1 MLNQLAVFK
10 RFTSSVGSG
19 VLCLLVLGLG
29 LVQVNQV
36 QAQSTALTQ
45 TPVQTTASDYPNK
58 PITMVV
64 PFAPGT
70 LTDIL
75 ARILSNKMAEILGQP
90 VIAENKAGADGN
102 IGANF
107 LLASPPNG
115 YTLLVGAASIGAIN
129 VTLHKNAKYDPQR
142 DFVAITNIATVT
154 NVLVIGPHVPAKTVP
169 ELLTLLK
176 TQSMSFG
183 SSGAGGSM
191 HLSGEMFKKMVQ
203 ADMIHVPYKSSPAVV
218 NDVIGGRVDMMFCN
232 MPICLPLI
240 RSGKLTALGVTS
252 AGRSEL
258 LPDVP
263 SIAEAGLKGYE
274 VEGWFGLY
282 APKATPPEIVAKLN
296 QVAVKVLQDPE
307 IKSRLLAQGAVT
319 VGDSQEHFD
328 AFTRQERV
336 KWAKIIKEAGI
347 ELE

>member
-10 RFTSSVGSG
+10 RLTASLVSG
-19 VLCLLVLGLG
+19 VLFCLGLG
-29 LVQVNQV
+29 LAQTT
-36 QAQSTALTQ
+36 QAQSNASAQ
-45 TPVQTTASDYPNK
+45 TPVKTSTSDYPNK
-58 PITMVV
+58 PITLVV

-75 ARILSNKMAEILGQP
+75 ARILANKMAESLGQP

-107 LLASPPNG
+107 LLASQPNG
-115 YTLLVGAASIGAIN
+115 YTLLVGPTSIGAIN

-154 NVLVIGPHVPAKTVP
+154 NVLVIGPHVAAKTLP
-169 ELLTLLK
+169 ELLALLK

-191 HLSGEMFKKMVQ
+191 HLSGEMFKKMAQ

-218 NDVIGGRVDMMFCN
+218 NDVMGGRVDMMFCN
-232 MPICLPLI
+232 LPICLPLI

-263 SIAEAGLKGYE
+263 SIEEAGLKGYE

-282 APKATPPEIVAKLN
+282 APKATPPEIIAKLN
-296 QVAVKVLQDPE
+296 QVAVQALQDPE
-307 IKSRLLAQGAVT
+307 IKSRLLSQGAVT
-319 VGDSQEHFD
+319 VGDSPEHFD
-328 AFTRQERV
+328 AFGRQERA
-336 KWAKIIKEAGI
+336 KWAKIIQEAGI

>member
-1 MLNQLAVFK
+1 MLNKTRLTA
-10 RFTSSVGSG
+10 
-19 VLCLLVLGLG
+19 CVLGCLAIFASATIP
-29 LVQVNQV
+29 
-36 QAQSTALTQ
+36 AQTST
-45 TPVQTTASDYPNK
+45 YPDK

-75 ARILSNKMAEILGQP
+75 ARILANKLAESLGQP

-107 LLASPPNG
+107 LMAAPANG
-115 YTLLVGAASIGAIN
+115 YTLMVGPTSIGAIN
-129 VTLHKNAKYDPQR
+129 VTLHKNARYDPQR

-154 NVLVIGPHVPAKTVP
+154 NVLVVSPDVPAKSVQ
-169 ELLTLLK
+169 ELLALLK
-176 TQSMSFG
+176 TKGLSFG

-191 HLSGEMFKKMVQ
+191 HLSGEMFKSMAH
-203 ADMIHVPYKSSPAVV
+203 ADMIHIPYKSSPAVV

-232 MPICLPLI
+232 LPICLPLI

-252 AGRSEL
+252 TTRSAL

-263 SIAEAGLKGYE
+263 TISEAGLTGYE

-282 APKATPPEIVAKLN
+282 APKGTPPEVVARLN
-296 QVAVKVLQDPE
+296 AAAVKILQDPDV
-307 IKSRLLAQGAVT
+307 KGRLLAQGAVT
-319 VGDSQEHFD
+319 VGDSSEHFD
-328 AFTRQERV
+328 QFARQERV
-336 KWAKIIKEAGI
+336 KWARIIQDAKI

>member
-1 MLNQLAVFK
+1 MLNRFAVFK
-10 RFTSSVGSG
+10 RLPVWGMRAAIF
-19 VLCLLVLGLG
+19 CIGLG
-29 LVQVNQV
+29 VAQVIH
-36 QAQSTALTQ
+36 AQSNASA
-45 TPVQTTASDYPNK
+45 PAPAVQSAADYPNK

-64 PFAPGT
+64 PFGPGT

-75 ARILSNKMAEILGQP
+75 ARILASKLVESLGQS

-107 LLASPPNG
+107 LLAAKPDG
-115 YTLLVGAASIGAIN
+115 YTLMVGPTSIGAIN
-129 VTLHKNAKYDPQR
+129 VTLHKNTKYDPQR

-154 NVLVIGPHVPAKTVP
+154 NVLVIGPQVPAKNLP
-169 ELLTLLK
+169 ELLALLK
-176 TQSMSFG
+176 KQGMTFG

-191 HLSGEMFKKMVQ
+191 HLSGEMFKKMAQ

-232 MPICLPLI
+232 LPICLPLI

-252 AGRSEL
+252 VERSPL

-263 SIAEAGLKGYE
+263 SISEGGLKGYE

-282 APKATPPEIVAKLN
+282 APRATPAAIVEKLN
-296 QVAVKVLQDPE
+296 KAAVKVLQDPD
-307 IKSRLLAQGAVT
+307 IKSQLLSQGAVT

-328 AFTRQERV
+328 LFTRDERA
-336 KWAKIIKEAGI
+336 KWAKIIQEAGI

>member
-1 MLNQLAVFK
+1 MLNQPVGRTRMAIPGRYFFGSCIAGLFVLLA
-10 RFTSSVGSG
+10 SVG
-19 VLCLLVLGLG
+19 V
-29 LVQVNQV
+29 
-36 QAQSTALTQ
+36 AA
-45 TPVQTTASDYPNK
+45 QTTDYPNK

-64 PFAPGT
+64 PFAAGT

-75 ARILSNKMAEILGQP
+75 ARTLANKLAENLGQP

-107 LLASPPNG
+107 LLASQPNG
-115 YTLLVGAASIGAIN
+115 YTLMVGPTSIGAIN

-154 NVLVIGPHVPAKTVP
+154 NVLVIGPHVPAKTLP
-169 ELLTLLK
+169 ELLALLK

-191 HLSGEMFKKMVQ
+191 HLSGEMFKSMAH

-232 MPICLPLI
+232 LPICLPLI

-252 AGRSEL
+252 VKRSAL

-263 SIAEAGLKGYE
+263 SIAEAGLAGYE

-282 APKATPPEIVAKLN
+282 ARKGTPPEIIARLN
-296 QVAVKVLQDPE
+296 AASVKILADPE
-307 IKSRLLAQGAVT
+307 IKDRLLSQGAVT
-319 VGDSQEHFD
+319 VGDSSEHFD
-328 AFTRQERV
+328 AFARQERL
-336 KWAKIIKEAGI
+336 KWSRIIHDAKI